1 MQTLRIIFREDALIL
16 PGMKI
21 AIVGALWKLHAGFN
35 FIQAVSACLE
45 TEYTLVRE
53 RNLNEIYMYISNI
66 YYIDLLANI
75 IYQHEIN
82 VEDKSVLSVTQN
94 YAGTKTKK

>member
-1 MQTLRIIFREDALIL
+1 
-16 PGMKI
+16 
-21 AIVGALWKLHAGFN
+21 
-35 FIQAVSACLE
+35 
-45 TEYTLVRE
+45 
-53 RNLNEIYMYISNI
+53 MYISNI

>member
-1 MQTLRIIFREDALIL
+1 M
-16 PGMKI
+16 
-21 AIVGALWKLHAGFN
+21 N
-35 FIQAVSACLE
+35 ACIE

-53 RNLNEIYMYISNI
+53 RNLNINYKTAFGIRDI
-66 YYIDLLANI
+66 ANI

-94 YAGTKTKK
+94 YAGTKTKNYTWRLVNLRYIDIPLE